1 MNKVKIWSRLAQ
13 RAETQV
19 SNALV
24 QVVKARRRVEELA
37 SSEARL
43 HELHADYVL
52 RLRKVESESHAMSQN
67 MMCRRYIAN
76 VEALLEKLGE
86 AQMALRETLA
96 CAQKKRLTA
105 EIERAKMQHLEE
117 REEKKLLLA
126 RKTHEQRQ
134 LDNIAITRFNL
145 R

>member
-67 MMCRRYIAN
+67 MMCRRYIAH
-76 VEALLEKLGE
+76 VESLLQKLAETQASARGVLVQ
-86 AQMALRETLA
+86 AREG
-96 CAQKKRLTA
+96 QRTA
-105 EIERAKMQHLEE
+105 ELECAKMQHLAE
-117 REEKKLLLA
+117 RAQAQVLHA
-126 RKTHEQRQ
+126 RKVQEQSQ
-134 LDNIAITRFNL
+134 LDKLAITRFNL